1 RGCQNRPGARLRRN
15 NGWLLACPP
24 LRGSSQHSCLNHRWG
39 MALVSW
45 LVHLLVSPIS
55 RARGRRAPSGV
66 DGAPTTLVHG
76 REGDGIEDLTD
87 GGIDGAKDIEVDG
100 RT

>member
-1 RGCQNRPGARLRRN
+1 
-15 NGWLLACPP
+15 
-24 LRGSSQHSCLNHRWG
+24 

-76 REGDGIEDLTD
+76 LVGDGIEDLTD
-87 GGIDGAKDIEVDG
+87 GGIDVAKDIEVDG
-100 RT
+100 GTDGFVNGMCGKGSRSALV